1 MVDKVSKSAIQQHK
15 NNKKTNS
22 ISAKK
27 NNETIFKDKKLQ
39 KELKS
44 LGYQNNQGAGQKVKG
59 ANGKT
64 YTIVGKA
71 LYGRRIV
78 KDAKGNLEVIS
89 GNKNIVL
96 KKSYVIRTNQKAI
109 NQKRPTTQQKAINN
123 LKYSL
128 NTAKK
133 SFQRQLDDDGW
144 AGDIADGISILW
156 NSKNRASVVRK
167 DIKTEE
173 NRIKKL
179 SIAAKKGDKYFK
191 QTFKKLYGIEYNQKA
206 IEEYNKKPT
215 AANYRKAFGQK
226 VQNIKTRVEKY
237 NQSQRSGAETVKA
250 TAKIGTTLVVG
261 TLTGG
266 GSLLLTAGVAAATDM
281 IVEETDRY
289 RITSGGGFRKG
300 TNHKKILKNSLYS
313 GASTFLGG
321 NIAKLANKVVP
332 GATKLAKVKR
342 AVINSTGDVATGA
355 TQEYLET
362 GKISKE
368 GVIANTLT
376 AGVGGAVTNGITIGG
391 KKLVRRLNKNKINN
405 NQNIQP
411 QTSNNTVQKTT
422 TNTQNNVTYDSE
434 GNILAAGLFSKFTNK
449 TNANFKYEL
458 DKETLKKLKSNNFH
472 EIINTIKVNKNFIL
486 SKRLKDALDNKPL
499 ITDLYDT
506 NKLKNISNYIQDGE
520 VCCIKSG
527 NQSKLYFNNN
537 GKANEIKLSKEKFEE
552 LFPPIETAT
561 FSQPGGTH
569 VCTIQAK
576 LNSMLNTPYGKKQIY
591 EMFEQKGNDIIV
603 HLRGNKQPVTF
614 PNGKPLNINLKDHSA
629 NLFNGQTP
637 GIEMLQQAVLID
649 RIRVAENIT
658 SPINVNDFSLSK
670 IIKKANE
677 NASDNSASLPLL
689 GQNSRTSLSTDS
701 VKKVFD
707 NEYNPKEDIL
717 TAIWDGHARSIV
729 NYNPDSK
736 IVVYHDPMNSGVDIQ
751 EYMEDFLKHK
761 PSVYLNKPPK
771 KTSKEISNPDTSVK
785 NQTQNINNNNSNIE
799 IKEKTVQN
807 PKTNQIEKSQTESLN
822 KNKTNI
828 EIKEKNTPII
838 RNNYRQIAE
847 TAEGNPIN
855 AMLSGNNVV
864 IEKNG
869 KTVQISISE
878 LKEQGSIPILETSTD
893 SFLIV
898 NMDNYGRINITQSK
912 NPNLN
917 KQFNN
922 STSKNLENTP
932 EPKIENITNTPTNTN
947 NNTAQKVS
955 KLEIPTGYRE
965 YGKILGKR
973 AIIGPDNKVMYEVKG
988 AWKPLN

>member
-1 MVDKVSKSAIQQHK
+1 MVDKISQSAIQKQR
-15 NNKKTNS
+15 NNKKATNL
-22 ISAKK
+22 SAKK

-39 KELKS
+39 KELKA
-44 LGYQNNQGAGQKVKG
+44 LGYLNNQGAGQKVKG
-59 ANGKT
+59 SNGKT

-71 LYGRRIV
+71 LYGRKIV
-78 KDAKGNLEVIS
+78 KDTKGNLEVIS
-89 GNKNIVL
+89 NNKNIVL

-109 NQKRPTTQQKAINN
+109 NKKRPTPQQKAINN

-133 SFQRQLDDDGW
+133 SFKKQLDDDGW
-144 AGDIADGISILW
+144 AGDFADGISILW

-167 DIKTEE
+167 DLKAEE

-179 SIAAKKGDKYFK
+179 SIAAKKGDNYFK
-191 QTFKKLYGIEYNQKA
+191 QTFKKLYGIEYNQRA

-215 AANYRKAFGQK
+215 AANYRKAFGGK
-226 VQNIKTRVEKY
+226 VQNIRTRVEEY
-237 NQSQRSGAETVKA
+237 NESQRNGAETVK
-250 TAKIGTTLVVG
+250 TSAKLGATLVIG
-261 TLTGG
+261 GLTGG
-266 GSLLLTAGVAAATDM
+266 SGLLLTAGVAAATDL

-321 NIAKLANKVVP
+321 HIGKLANKLVP
-332 GATKLAKVKR
+332 GATKLAKAKR
-342 AVINSTGDVATGA
+342 FMINSAGDVATGA
-355 TQEYLET
+355 AQEFAET

-368 GVIANTLT
+368 GVIENTLT
-376 AGVGGAVTNGITIGG
+376 AGVGGAIANGFKIGG
-391 KKLVRRLNKNKINN
+391 KKLVRKLKKNKINN
-405 NQNIQP
+405 NNSIKSQPANNNSGKTVNIQ
-411 QTSNNTVQKTT
+411 NK
-422 TNTQNNVTYDSE
+422 VTYDSE

-449 TNANFKYEL
+449 TNSNFKYEL
-458 DKETLKKLKSNNFH
+458 DKTTVKSLKSYGLNDLVNK
-472 EIINTIKVNKNFIL
+472 IKINKNFIL
-486 SKRLKDALDNKPL
+486 SSRVKDAIDGKPLVTELDNAS
-499 ITDLYDT
+499 
-506 NKLKNISNYIQDGE
+506 KLKNISNYVENGG
-520 VCCIKSG
+520 VCSVKSG
-527 NQSKLYFNNN
+527 DQSKLYFNYN
-537 GKANEIKLSKEKFEE
+537 GTPTEIKVSKDKFEE
-552 LFPPIETAT
+552 LFPPLETAT

-576 LNSMLNTPYGKKQIY
+576 LNSMLNTTYGKKQIY
-591 EMFEQKGNDIIV
+591 EMFEQKGDNIIV
-603 HLRGNKQPVTF
+603 HLRGNKPPVIF
-614 PNGKPLNINLKDHSA
+614 PKGQPLNINLRDHKA
-629 NLFNGQTP
+629 NLFNGETP

-658 SPINVNDFSLSK
+658 TPTDISNFSLSK

-689 GQNSRTSLSTDS
+689 GQNSKTYLSKESIKRVLND
-701 VKKVFD
+701 
-707 NEYNPKEDIL
+707 EYNHKEDIM
-717 TAIWDGHARSIV
+717 TAIWDGHARSII
-729 NYNPDSK
+729 NYKPDSK

-751 EYMEDFLKHK
+751 EYLEDFLQHS

-771 KTSKEISNPDTSVK
+771 KTIKEISNPDTSVK

-799 IKEKTVQN
+799 IKEKTIQN

-822 KNKTNI
+822 KNKTNT
-828 EIKEKNTPII
+828 EIIGKNTPII
-838 RNNYRQIAE
+838 RNNYRQIAK

-855 AMLSGNNVV
+855 AMISGNNVV

-878 LKEQGSIPILETSTD
+878 LKGQGSIPVLETSTD
-893 SFLIV
+893 TFLIV

-917 KQFNN
+917 RQFNN
-922 STSKNLENTP
+922 STSKNIENIP
-932 EPKIENITNTPTNTN
+932 EPKIQNTTNTPTNTN
-947 NNTAQKVS
+947 SNNAQKVS
-955 KLEIPTGYRE
+955 KLGIPTGYRE

-988 AWKPLN
+988 TWKPLN